1 MYIWE
6 LTPQIPHLL
15 EPLVLGFSSKQP
27 DEHTKAQKE
36 GIESEQFWELL
47 GGKSE
52 YPSQKI
58 KKDGESDP
66 HLFSCTFSNGKTIC
80 QHMFPLCF
88 LNPRIEQA
96 NEYYLRFLINTTF
109 NINQNLEPLEQI
121 PTIWNL
127 SFNMVFSENNLVIS
141 KLLW

>member
-1 MYIWE
+1 M
-6 LTPQIPHLL
+6 
-15 EPLVLGFSSKQP
+15 QP
-27 DEHTKAQKE
+27 NEHTKAQKE
-36 GIESEQFWELL
+36 GSECEQFWELL

-88 LNPRIEQA
+88 LNPRIDL
-96 NEYYLRFLINTTF
+96 NCHLHFLMGF
-109 NINQNLEPLEQI
+109 VVVDV
-121 PTIWNL
+121 TILPETLKVNVWF
-127 SFNMVFSENNLVIS
+127 SFL
-141 KLLW
+141 

>member
-1 MYIWE
+1 MLMSLFVHLGACLLIS
-6 LTPQIPHLL
+6 PHLL
-15 EPLVLGFSSKQP
+15 EPMALVFSSIQP

-88 LNPRIEQA
+88 LNPRI
-96 NEYYLRFLINTTF
+96 YLNCYLHFLMGFVLVDVAILPETLKVNVWF
-109 NINQNLEPLEQI
+109 
-121 PTIWNL
+121 
-127 SFNMVFSENNLVIS
+127 SFL
-141 KLLW
+141 